1 MCGER
6 GNAAAYVHLF
16 YVLSGVER
24 YVDMAAHLSTPDNTK
39 TNERM
44 LPHNQVH
51 HT

>member
-1 MCGER
+1 MYGEL
-6 GNAAAYVHLF
+6 GYAAAYVHLF
-16 YVLSGVER
+16 YVLSC
-24 YVDMAAHLSTPDNTK
+24 VDNKTTRK